1 MRTTNTN
8 KANKLNNN
16 KIYKAM
22 KKVKT
27 QKCSICGHRFEG
39 FGHNAY
45 PINEGRCCNMCQG
58 RIVMPIRA
66 LTNDLV
72 EIKERGESE
81 VLQFTSPKYGGLTF
95 EYVKELK
102 VLTDFKGIY
111 VRNFPADELDNA
123 VQFFED
129 IYRSFTSLICDYR
142 NIEKLQEELFEKEI
156 LEALNFE
163 EDIEDEEYEDS
174 EIDLDKLF
182 NNL

>member
-1 MRTTNTN
+1 MRTNNIN

-16 KIYKAM
+16 KICKTM

-66 LTNDLV
+66 LTNHLV

-81 VLQFTSPKYGGLTF
+81 VLQFTSPKYGGLSF
-95 EYVKELK
+95 EYVEELK
-102 VLTDFKGIY
+102 VLTDHKGIY
-111 VRNFPADELDNA
+111 VRNFPKEDLDKA
-123 VQFFED
+123 VSIYED
-129 IYRSFTSLICDYR
+129 LYLHFNSFICDYR
-142 NIEKLQEELFEKEI
+142 NIERLKEELLEIDILKELEFES
-156 LEALNFE
+156 E
-163 EDIEDEEYEDS
+163 ELEDS
-174 EIDLDKLF
+174 EIDLDKIF

>member
-1 MRTTNTN
+1 MRTSKSN
-8 KANKLNNN
+8 ANKLNNN

-66 LTNDLV
+66 LTNHLV

-81 VLQFTSPKYGGLTF
+81 VLQFTSPKYGGLSF

-111 VRNFPADELDNA
+111 VRNFPEKELNNA
-123 VQFFED
+123 VNFFED
-129 IYRSFTSLICDYR
+129 IYLNFTSLICDYR
-142 NIEKLQEELFEKEI
+142 NIERLQEELFEQEI

-163 EDIEDEEYEDS
+163 EDIEDEDIEDNEFELS
-174 EIDLDKLF
+174 NVNFEL
-182 NNL
+182 